1 MLPLTLPYSYYGVGD
16 GAGEAAAPIT
26 ALVLRAPSA
35 GRREGARAM
44 TSFLPH
50 PHPLLQ
56 HRQLIQT
63 LAERGLRSDT
73 APIVGSV

>member
-1 MLPLTLPYSYYGVGD
+1 MERAKADGEAMHAPKPFSTFRLVRQREDSHASYLWENLPLQHV
-16 GAGEAAAPIT
+16 
-26 ALVLRAPSA
+26 VL
-35 GRREGARAM
+35 
-44 TSFLPH
+44 
-50 PHPLLQ
+50 LLQ